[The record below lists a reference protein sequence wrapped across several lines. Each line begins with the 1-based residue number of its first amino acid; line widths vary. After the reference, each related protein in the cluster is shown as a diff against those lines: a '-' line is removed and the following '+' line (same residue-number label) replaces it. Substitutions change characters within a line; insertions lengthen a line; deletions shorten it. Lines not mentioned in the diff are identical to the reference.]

1 MAPAS
6 SPSMAQLFRAADEAG
21 MNAANVVRPA
31 PMVVVQRE
39 NPFDDSS
46 PIVKVYEPVMD
57 GVCGFAWVNVPGNVP
72 FGRYLKER
80 GARKGYRSGVDF
92 WISGYGQSYERK
104 MAYANAFAA
113 YLRENGVPK
122 AYASGRLD

>member
-1 MAPAS
+1 MAPS

-31 PMVVVQRE
+31 PMVVIDPQ
-39 NPFDDSS
+39 SG
-46 PIVKVYEPVMD
+46 KVYEPVMD

-72 FGRYLKER
+72 FGKYPKER
-80 GARKGYRSGVDF
+80 GAHKGYRGGYNF

-104 MAYANAFAA
+104 MAYARAFAQ
-113 YLRENGVPK
+113 YLNENGVPK
-122 AYASGRLD
+122 AYADGRLD